1 MQEATRRPRLSYLHA
16 GDADTDGLLM
26 PWMPSVAGADGASD
40 VRVTGF
46 GKTVQVFSSKQ
57 LPKKLEFFGDD
68 FRSHFWIVKAR
79 TSFLPVLMPLLASQL
94 RNLAKPSV
102 YVRSM
107 ASASTTHLLE
117 RADACTVCALTC
129 MYREGIRRC

>member
-1 MQEATRRPRLSYLHA
+1 
-16 GDADTDGLLM
+16 M

-79 TSFLPVLMPLLASQL
+79 SHVDSVLL
-94 RNLAKPSV
+94 RSK
-102 YVRSM
+102 
-107 ASASTTHLLE
+107 
-117 RADACTVCALTC
+117 
-129 MYREGIRRC
+129 

>member
-1 MQEATRRPRLSYLHA
+1 MHLAQPGHGRQCTLPSLHA
-16 GDADTDGLLM
+16 GDADTEGLLM

-68 FRSHFWIVKAR
+68 FRSHFLIVKAR
-79 TSFLPVLMPLLASQL
+79 SCF
-94 RNLAKPSV
+94 V
-102 YVRSM
+102 YVM
-107 ASASTTHLLE
+107 MPQLVTLLKP
-117 RADACTVCALTC
+117 
-129 MYREGIRRC
+129 YNGYP

>member
-1 MQEATRRPRLSYLHA
+1 
-16 GDADTDGLLM
+16 M
-26 PWMPSVAGADGASD
+26 PWMPSVAGADGTSD

-79 TSFLPVLMPLLASQL
+79 PHHLPWLYSSSLASE
-94 RNLAKPSV
+94 
-102 YVRSM
+102 
-107 ASASTTHLLE
+107 SA
-117 RADACTVCALTC
+117 
-129 MYREGIRRC
+129 